1 MTWLTLYEIVV
12 SKRKA
17 AGLRASQRNEAAGD
31 LFVEAELWEALRG
44 VGQPWLPDILA
55 TLQPSASH
63 CCCIITGIEL
73 IHHQFLNLCHVLKSA
88 TEVER
93 ATKLNC
99 HLRVQEVPDEN
110 CKNRRKKGAPKGHL
124 HADTY
129 PSGYD
134 ERVTRTGKSPCLKTF
149 KRVNHHYHLF
159 QRAMVSRPNC

>member
-1 MTWLTLYEIVV
+1 MKLW
-12 SKRKA
+12 
-17 AGLRASQRNEAAGD
+17 SQNAK
-31 LFVEAELWEALRG
+31 
-44 VGQPWLPDILA
+44 
-55 TLQPSASH
+55 LQVFA
-63 CCCIITGIEL
+63 
-73 IHHQFLNLCHVLKSA
+73 HHKG
-88 TEVER
+88 
-93 ATKLNC
+93 TKLLVTSLQRPNC
-99 HLRVQEVPDEN
+99 GKHFEESGNHGCQTFWRPCSHLQATVVASSPELSWSIISSWTSVMSSNQQPDEN

>member
-1 MTWLTLYEIVV
+1 MV

-17 AGLRASQRNEAAGD
+17 PGLRASQRNEAAGD

-44 VGQPWLPDILA
+44 DGQPWVPDILA
-55 TLQPSASH
+55 TLQPSASN

-110 CKNRRKKGAPKGHL
+110 CKNRREKRRPESFKGHL

-129 PSGYD
+129 PSGFD

-149 KRVNHHYHLF
+149 QKVVHHYHSF
-159 QRAMVSRPNC
+159 QRAIASRPNC